1 LSAPDINEKIIS
13 ENLWLPDIDLIIRTG
28 GEQRLSGFLP
38 WQAVYAELFFVKKYL
53 PDFTPADFEE
63 VLNEYAGRQ
72 RRFGR

>member
-1 LSAPDINEKIIS
+1 MAAGYRLNNPHRRRAAPFRIFTMAGC
-13 ENLWLPDIDLIIRTG
+13 LCR
-28 GEQRLSGFLP
+28 
-38 WQAVYAELFFVKKYL
+38 AFFVKKYL